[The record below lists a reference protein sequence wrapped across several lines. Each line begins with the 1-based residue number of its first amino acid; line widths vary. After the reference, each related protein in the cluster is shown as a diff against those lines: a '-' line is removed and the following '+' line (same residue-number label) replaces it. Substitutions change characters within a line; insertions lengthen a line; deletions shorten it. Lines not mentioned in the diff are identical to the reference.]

1 MPVSRKRQGA
11 CERPRPDDP
20 RYSEPVRQVA
30 GLFGAAILLATSAS
44 AQELNLSRDLVRAG
58 VASNLEP
65 NRPDVDA
72 RPAFQAA
79 IDYVRRQGITRV
91 TLDPGDYYFLTTQ
104 TNGRYVYIANLSDVT
119 FAFPGVNLYFRDPYA
134 LFAIQ
139 VVNSERLTFSGFTV
153 DFMALP
159 FTQVRVAEVRPSERT
174 IRYEPLP
181 GHRPATDFNDLRQV
195 NGEFPDLFGLAF
207 RGTGVVP
214 DTGRFAIARP
224 VSENT
229 LRAADDGAYQNEP
242 SALARILPGD
252 TLVLLGRNEQGLAVR
267 VDGGSAIAFEDVD
280 VYASSAMAILFVQV
294 GAARLERTRVLP
306 RPGTDRLISTNADG
320 LNFTL
325 VQAGSL
331 MRDCVVRGTMDD
343 GIAVNSMFVASVLES
358 TAPNRLTVR
367 RRASTK
373 FENGLSLAL
382 VASTSAAE
390 LPGGRILSQDPAFES
405 PVISNGEVRLEFD
418 RGLAAVTRDSGL
430 VLADAAARGEGT
442 VVENNLVEDVQFARG
457 IYIAG
462 VMGVIVRGN
471 VVRRTTSGGI
481 VVWQAMNVPGFAV
494 PPVHNVQILQNVVEQ
509 PISVGTIGTGSFAAL
524 GGISVAS
531 AVSGRFATAYVNSDV
546 TIAGNRISDS
556 GRSGIFV
563 TSTAGGSIRDNV
575 IERHHR
581 RPGLPLVGVAQA
593 EHTQLHEDFSRPV
606 VVRHSDGVHVS
617 GN

>member
-1 MPVSRKRQGA
+1 M
-11 CERPRPDDP
+11 
-20 RYSEPVRQVA
+20 
-30 GLFGAAILLATSAS
+30 
-44 AQELNLSRDLVRAG
+44 
-58 VASNLEP
+58 EP
-65 NRPDVDA
+65 NRPDVDS
-72 RPAFQAA
+72 RPSFQAA
-79 IDYVRRQGITRV
+79 IEHVRRQGITRV
-91 TLDPGDYYFLTTQ
+91 TLDPGDYYFVTTQ
-104 TNGRYVYIANLSDVT
+104 TNGRYIYIANLRDVT
-119 FAFPGVNLYFRDPYA
+119 FAFPGVNLYFQDPYA

-159 FTQVRVAEVRPSERT
+159 FTQVRVAEVRASDRT

-181 GHRPATDFNDLRQV
+181 GYRSATDFNDLRQP
-195 NGEFPDLFGLAF
+195 NGQFPDLFGLAF
-207 RGTGVVP
+207 RGTRVVT
-214 DTGRFAIARP
+214 DTGRFAIDRP
-224 VSENT
+224 ITSNT
-229 LRAADDGAYQNEP
+229 LRAADDSAYQNEP
-242 SALARILPGD
+242 AVLARILPGD
-252 TLVLLGRNEQGLAVR
+252 TLVLLGRGEQGLAVR
-267 VDGGSAIAFEDVD
+267 VDGGRAIAFEDVD
-280 VYASSAMAILFVQV
+280 VYASNAMAILFVQV

-325 VQAGSL
+325 VQAGSVL
-331 MRDCVVRGTMDD
+331 RDCVVRGTMDD
-343 GIAVNSMFVASVLES
+343 GIAVNSTFLASVLES

-367 RRASTK
+367 RKASTR

-382 VASTSAAE
+382 IPFTSAAE
-390 LPGGRILSQDPAFES
+390 LLGGRVVSQDPAYES
-405 PVISNGEVRLEFD
+405 PVVSNGEVRLLFD
-418 RGLAAVTRDSGL
+418 RGLAAVSRDSGL
-430 VLADAAARGEGT
+430 VLAEASARGEGT
-442 VVENNLVEDVQFARG
+442 VIENNLVEDVQFARG

-494 PPVHNVQILQNVVEQ
+494 PPVHNVQILQNVIEH
-509 PISVGTIGTGSFAAL
+509 PISVGTIATGSFAAL

-531 AVSGRFATAYVNSDV
+531 AVSGQFATARVNSDV

-575 IERHHR
+575 IERHNL

-593 EHTQLHEDFSRPV
+593 EHAQLHGDFTQPV
-606 VVRHSDGVHVS
+606 VVRNSDGIHVS